1 MYIGPPHARLNS
13 CSTHQII
20 SGRCKTR
27 AYHPMGQV
35 LRLLVNFRYA
45 PFNHRVD
52 VAMPQDEE
60 TLDTILSAYDEIGI
74 RVVFSIA
81 LRDIAAL
88 DIAPFASIRLQL
100 WRQLVELDLA
110 RLHHQRNTLALPAQ
124 ARYVA
129 QRVPLHH

>member
-1 MYIGPPHARLNS
+1 MS
-13 CSTHQII
+13 
-20 SGRCKTR
+20 
-27 AYHPMGQV
+27 
-35 LRLLVNFRYA
+35 
-45 PFNHRVD
+45 
-52 VAMPQDEE
+52 QDEE

-81 LRDIAAL
+81 LRDIAAF
-88 DIAPFASIRLQL
+88 DIAPLASIRLQL
-100 WRQLVELDLA
+100 WGQLVELDLA